1 MITRHGIGRYTILV
15 AIAAMCICIAYSAT
29 PRKKKKNRRATRTE
43 IVKPPSEPFEKV
55 TEWVGEYIEQKSYSR
70 DTADP
75 LIRLLGYSKQLKG
88 KYYSAF
94 DKLLVD
100 SLTANLKRNSNDRV
114 IAVVELYDHLFADTA
129 ANKTK
134 MLYVKGNILAS
145 KQDTIQLKKVIRR
158 LNLLQD
164 TVHSQ
169 TLYDHL
175 IKIRNYV
182 PADQGLDG
190 TWISNRYMTDVYD
203 WPAHP
208 ITFDYIGGQTI
219 VYHKPYVLELENTCE
234 YQPTDTS
241 RLVLPYAEDS
251 LYIVWSSEKLKN
263 IDPEALG
270 LLRGATSTAASIV
283 SGNLARHNKVDLG
296 EQILGNIATSA
307 IEIGLNAIFDA
318 LWKPSKT
325 VWILEGRFRRVNKYL
340 LQGTLSYQSKKVN
353 VDGKV
358 SNKTSWTQEY
368 SHTRYNPDDHIYWA
382 GWRFGITTPYAWL
395 TKYIDAR
402 KDQFIPAKKD
412 KKHFNAHQRVK
423 IWYLSHVRALEEGV
437 DDDLYYQL
445 CMAQADSMKQA
456 CYIAP
461 FMGMIFASVDSIF
474 LRKNKWSP
482 EQGVV
487 VKDFDKNWSA
497 ALLAGLKKNDVI
509 VEVGPYPI
517 TDNASFSKAIGNFK
531 PYEVVNV
538 VVQRKKKR
546 LTIPVELSA
555 WLRPY
560 DTKEEE

>member
-1 MITRHGIGRYTILV
+1 MITRHCIGRYTILV
-15 AIAAMCICIAYSAT
+15 AIAAMCISIAYGAT

-43 IVKPPSEPFEKV
+43 YVKPPSEPFEKV
-55 TEWVGEYIEQKSYSR
+55 TEWVGEYIERKSDFR

-75 LIRLLGYSKQLKG
+75 LIRLLEYSKQLKG

-190 TWISNRYMTDVYD
+190 TWISNKIWPDRYNL
-203 WPAHP
+203 PAHP
-208 ITFDYIGGQTI
+208 ITFDYKNGQTI
-219 VYHKPYVLELENTCE
+219 VYKRECVYELEYKYE
-234 YQPTDTS
+234 PTDTS

-318 LWKPSKT
+318 IWKPSKT

-340 LQGTLSYQSKKVN
+340 LQGTLTYQSKKVD

-358 SNKTSWTQEY
+358 SNKSSWTDEISY
-368 SHTRYNPDDHIYWA
+368 THYNPDDHIYWA
-382 GWRFGITTPYAWL
+382 GRRFGICAPHEWQR
-395 TKYIDAR
+395 KYIEAR
-402 KDQFIPAKKD
+402 KNQFFPAKKD
-412 KKHFNAHQRVK
+412 QKHFNNFQLVK
-423 IWYLSHVRALEEGV
+423 IWYLSHIRALEEGV
-437 DDDLYYQL
+437 DDDLFYQRWPT
-445 CMAQADSMKQA
+445 QADSMKQA
-456 CYIAP
+456 CYITP
-461 FMGMIFASVDSIF
+461 YMGVAFNSVDSIF
-474 LRKNKWSP
+474 RKKNKWAP
-482 EQGVV
+482 EQGAVIT
-487 VKDFDKNWSA
+487 DFDKDYSA
-497 ALLAGLKKNDVI
+497 ALLAGLKKKDVI
-509 VEVGPYPI
+509 VEVGSYPI
-517 TDNASFSKAIGNFK
+517 TDNASFSKAISHFK

-546 LTIPVELSA
+546 LTIPVELSL
-555 WLRPY
+555 WFRPY
-560 DTKEEE
+560 EQNEKQ

>member
-1 MITRHGIGRYTILV
+1 MITKHRIGRYAVLV
-15 AIAAMCICIAYSAT
+15 AIAAMCISIAYGAT

-43 IVKPPSEPFEKV
+43 YVKPPAEPFEKV
-55 TEWVGEYIEQKSYSR
+55 TEWVGEYIEHKSNFQ

-75 LIRLLGYSKQLKG
+75 LIKLLGYSKQLKG

-114 IAVVELYDHLFADTA
+114 IAVAELYDHLFADTA

-134 MLYVKGNILAS
+134 MLYVKGNIFAS

-164 TVHSQ
+164 TVHSR

-190 TWISNRYMTDVYD
+190 TWISDKIWTDGYNQ
-203 WPAHP
+203 PAHP
-208 ITFDYIGGQTI
+208 ITFDYKNGQTI
-219 VYHKPYVLELENTCE
+219 VYHKPTVLELEYTSYYE
-234 YQPTDTS
+234 PTDTS

-270 LLRGATSTAASIV
+270 LLRGTTSTVASIV

-318 LWKPSKT
+318 IWKPSKT

-340 LQGTLSYQSKKVN
+340 LQGTLSFQSKKVD
-353 VDGKV
+353 VDGKI
-358 SNKTSWTQEY
+358 SNKSSWTNEISY
-368 SHTRYNPDDHIYWA
+368 THYNPDDHIYWA
-382 GWRFGITTPYAWL
+382 EWRFGINTPYAWL

-402 KDQFIPAKKD
+402 KNQFFPAKKD
-412 KKHFNAHQRVK
+412 KKHFNLFQLNKV
-423 IWYLSHVRALEEGV
+423 WYLSHIRAFEEGL
-437 DDDLYYQL
+437 DDDLYFQRWPT
-445 CMAQADSMKQA
+445 QADSMKQA
-456 CYIAP
+456 SYIAP
-461 FMGMIFASVDSIF
+461 FMGVAFSSVDSIF
-474 LRKNKWSP
+474 RKKNKWAP
-482 EQGVV
+482 EQGAVITDFN
-487 VKDFDKNWSA
+487 KDYSA
-497 ALLAGLKKNDVI
+497 ALLAGLKKKDVI
-509 VEVGPYPI
+509 VEVGTYSI
-517 TDNASFSKAIGNFK
+517 TDGKSFTEAISHFK

-546 LTIPVELSA
+546 LTIPVELSIC
-555 WLRPY
+555 LRDY
-560 DTKEEE
+560 DKNKKE

>member
-1 MITRHGIGRYTILV
+1 MITRHCIGRYTILV
-15 AIAAMCICIAYSAT
+15 AIAAMCICIAYGAT

-75 LIRLLGYSKQLKG
+75 LIRLLEYSKQLKG

-190 TWISNRYMTDVYD
+190 TWISDKIWPDRYNL
-203 WPAHP
+203 PAHP
-208 ITFDYIGGQTI
+208 ITFDYKNGQTI
-219 VYHKPYVLELENTCE
+219 VYKRECVYELEYKYE
-234 YQPTDTS
+234 PTDTS

-318 LWKPSKT
+318 IWKPSKT
-325 VWILEGRFRRVNKYL
+325 VWILERRFRRVNKYL
-340 LQGTLSYQSKKVN
+340 LQGTLTYQSKKVD

-358 SNKTSWTQEY
+358 SNKSSWTDEISY
-368 SHTRYNPDDHIYWA
+368 THYNPDDHIYWA
-382 GWRFGITTPYAWL
+382 GRRFGICAPHEWQRE
-395 TKYIDAR
+395 YIEAR
-402 KDQFIPAKKD
+402 KNQFFPAKKD
-412 KKHFNAHQRVK
+412 QKHFNNFQLVK
-423 IWYLSHVRALEEGV
+423 IWYLSHIRALEEGV
-437 DDDLYYQL
+437 DDDLFYQRWPT
-445 CMAQADSMKQA
+445 QADSMKQA
-456 CYIAP
+456 CYITP
-461 FMGMIFASVDSIF
+461 YMGVAFNSVDSIF
-474 LRKNKWSP
+474 RKKNKWAP
-482 EQGVV
+482 EQGAVIT
-487 VKDFDKNWSA
+487 DFDKDYSA
-497 ALLAGLKKNDVI
+497 ALLAGLKKKDVI
-509 VEVGPYPI
+509 VEVGLYPI
-517 TDNASFSKAIGNFK
+517 TDVASFTEAISHFK

-546 LTIPVELSA
+546 LTIPVELSL
-555 WLRPY
+555 WFRPY
-560 DTKEEE
+560 EQNEKQ

>member
-1 MITRHGIGRYTILV
+1 
-15 AIAAMCICIAYSAT
+15 MCICIAYGAT

-190 TWISNRYMTDVYD
+190 TWISNWYRTDGYN
-203 WPAHP
+203 WSMNP
-208 ITFDYIGGQTI
+208 ITFDYKNGQTI
-219 VYHKPYVLELENTCE
+219 VYHKPYVYELEYTSD
-234 YQPTDTS
+234 YPTDTS
-241 RLVLPYAEDS
+241 RIVLPYAEDS

-318 LWKPSKT
+318 IWKPSKT

-340 LQGTLSYQSKKVN
+340 LQGTLTYSGQKVN
-353 VDGKV
+353 IDGKV
-358 SNKTSWTQEY
+358 SNKTAWTQKY
-368 SHTRYNPDDHIYWA
+368 SYTRYNPDDHIYWA

-395 TKYIDAR
+395 TEYIKAR
-402 KDQFIPAKKD
+402 KNQFTPAKKD
-412 KKHFNAHQRVK
+412 QKRFNTHQRAKV
-423 IWYLSHVRALEEGV
+423 WYLNHIRAMEEGI

-445 CMAQADSMKQA
+445 WLQADSMKQA

-461 FMGMIFASVDSIF
+461 FIGIVFDEVDSTF
-474 LRKNKWSP
+474 RQKNKWSP

-487 VKDFDKNWSA
+487 VKEFGKWSP
-497 ALLAGLKKNDVI
+497 ALLAGLKEKDVI

-517 TDNASFSKAIGNFK
+517 TDDTSFSKAISHFK

-546 LTIPVELSA
+546 LTIPVELSV
-555 WLRPY
+555 WLKPY
-560 DTKEEE
+560 DTNEKE

>member
-15 AIAAMCICIAYSAT
+15 AIATICISIAYGAP

-43 IVKPPSEPFEKV
+43 YVKPPSEPFEKV
-55 TEWVGEYIEQKSYSR
+55 TEWVGEYIAHKSNYR

-75 LIRLLGYSKQLKG
+75 LIRLLEYSKQLKG

-158 LNLLQD
+158 LDLLQD

-190 TWISNRYMTDVYD
+190 TWISNWYRTDGYN
-203 WPAHP
+203 WSMNP
-208 ITFDYIGGQTI
+208 ITFDYKNGQTI
-219 VYHKPYVLELENTCE
+219 VYHKPYVYELEYTSD
-234 YQPTDTS
+234 YPTDTS
-241 RLVLPYAEDS
+241 RIVLPYAEDS

-283 SGNLARHNKVDLG
+283 SGNLARHNKVDFG
-296 EQILGNIATSA
+296 EQLLGNIATSV
-307 IEIGLNAIFDA
+307 IEIGINAIFDA
-318 LWKPSKT
+318 IWKPSKT

-340 LQGTLSYQSKKVN
+340 LQGTMTYTGQKVN

-358 SNKTSWTQEY
+358 SDKTTWTNTY
-368 SHTRYNPDDHIYWA
+368 SYTRYNPDDHIYWA

-395 TKYIDAR
+395 TEYIKAR
-402 KDQFIPAKKD
+402 KNQFTPAKKD
-412 KKHFNAHQRVK
+412 QKRFNTHQRAKV
-423 IWYLSHVRALEEGV
+423 WYLNHIRAMEEGI

-445 CMAQADSMKQA
+445 WLQADSMKQA

-461 FMGMIFASVDSIF
+461 FIGIVFDEVDSTF
-474 LRKNKWSP
+474 RQKNKWSP

-487 VKDFDKNWSA
+487 VKEFGKWSP

-517 TDNASFSKAIGNFK
+517 TDDTSFSKAISHFK

-546 LTIPVELSA
+546 LTIPVELSV

-560 DTKEEE
+560 DTTEKK

>member
-15 AIAAMCICIAYSAT
+15 AIAAMCISIAYGAT

-43 IVKPPSEPFEKV
+43 YVKPPSEPFEKV
-55 TEWVGEYIEQKSYSR
+55 TEWVGEYIERKSDFR

-75 LIRLLGYSKQLKG
+75 LIRLLEYSKQLRG

-158 LNLLQD
+158 LDLLED

-169 TLYDHL
+169 TLYGHL
-175 IKIRNYV
+175 VKIRNYV

-190 TWISNRYMTDVYD
+190 TWISNWYRTDGYN
-203 WPAHP
+203 WSMNP
-208 ITFDYIGGQTI
+208 ITFDYKNGQTI
-219 VYHKPYVLELENTCE
+219 VYHKPYVYELEYTSD
-234 YQPTDTS
+234 YPTDTS
-241 RLVLPYAEDS
+241 RIVLPYAEDS

-283 SGNLARHNKVDLG
+283 SGNLARHNKVDFG
-296 EQILGNIATSA
+296 EQLLGNIATSV
-307 IEIGLNAIFDA
+307 IEIGINAIFDA
-318 LWKPSKT
+318 IWKPSKT

-340 LQGTLSYQSKKVN
+340 LQGTMTYTGQKVN

-358 SNKTSWTQEY
+358 SDKTTWTNTY
-368 SHTRYNPDDHIYWA
+368 SYTRYNPDDHIYWA

-395 TKYIDAR
+395 TEYIKAR
-402 KDQFIPAKKD
+402 KNQFTPAKKD
-412 KKHFNAHQRVK
+412 QKRFNTHQRAKV
-423 IWYLSHVRALEEGV
+423 WYLNHIRAMEEGI

-445 CMAQADSMKQA
+445 WLQADSMKQA

-461 FMGMIFASVDSIF
+461 FIGIVFDEVDSTF
-474 LRKNKWSP
+474 RQKNKWSP

-487 VKDFDKNWSA
+487 VKEFGKWSP
-497 ALLAGLKKNDVI
+497 ALLAGLKEKDVI
-509 VEVGPYPI
+509 VEVGSYPI
-517 TDNASFSKAIGNFK
+517 TDDASFSKAISHFK

-546 LTIPVELSA
+546 LTIPVELSV
-555 WLRPY
+555 WLKPY
-560 DTKEEE
+560 DTNEKE

>member
-15 AIAAMCICIAYSAT
+15 AIAAMCISIAYGTT

-43 IVKPPSEPFEKV
+43 YVKPPSEPFEKV
-55 TEWVGEYIEQKSYSR
+55 TEWVGEYIERKSDFR

-75 LIRLLGYSKQLKG
+75 LIRLLEYSKQLKG

-158 LNLLQD
+158 LDLLED

-169 TLYDHL
+169 TLYGHL
-175 IKIRNYV
+175 VKIRNYV

-190 TWISNRYMTDVYD
+190 TWISNWYRTDGYN
-203 WPAHP
+203 WSMNP
-208 ITFDYIGGQTI
+208 ITFDYKNGQTI
-219 VYHKPYVLELENTCE
+219 VYHKPYVYELEYTSD
-234 YQPTDTS
+234 YPTDTS
-241 RLVLPYAEDS
+241 RLVFPYGEDS

-283 SGNLARHNKVDLG
+283 SGNLARHNKVDFG
-296 EQILGNIATSA
+296 EQLLGNLATSA

-318 LWKPSKT
+318 IWKPSKT

-340 LQGTLSYQSKKVN
+340 LQGTLSFQSQKVN

-358 SNKTSWTQEY
+358 SDKTTWTNTY
-368 SHTRYNPDDHIYWA
+368 SYTRYNPDDHIYWA

-395 TKYIDAR
+395 TEYIKAR
-402 KDQFIPAKKD
+402 KNQFTPAKKD
-412 KKHFNAHQRVK
+412 QKRFNTHQRAKV
-423 IWYLSHVRALEEGV
+423 WYLNHIRAMEEGI

-445 CMAQADSMKQA
+445 WLQADSMKQA

-461 FMGMIFASVDSIF
+461 FIGIVFDEVDSTF
-474 LRKNKWSP
+474 RQKNKWSP

-487 VKDFDKNWSA
+487 VKEFGKWSP
-497 ALLAGLKKNDVI
+497 ALLAGLKEKDVI
-509 VEVGPYPI
+509 VEVGSYPI
-517 TDNASFSKAIGNFK
+517 TDDASFSKAISHFK

-546 LTIPVELSA
+546 LTIPVELSV

-560 DTKEEE
+560 DTNEEE

>member
-1 MITRHGIGRYTILV
+1 
-15 AIAAMCICIAYSAT
+15 MCICIAYGAT

-190 TWISNRYMTDVYD
+190 TWISNWYRTDGYN
-203 WPAHP
+203 WSMNP
-208 ITFDYIGGQTI
+208 ITFDYKNGQTI
-219 VYHKPYVLELENTCE
+219 VYHKPYVYELEYTSD
-234 YQPTDTS
+234 YPTDTS
-241 RLVLPYAEDS
+241 RIVLPYAEDS

-318 LWKPSKT
+318 IWKPSKT

-340 LQGTLSYQSKKVN
+340 LQGTLTYSGQKVN
-353 VDGKV
+353 IDGKV
-358 SNKTSWTQEY
+358 SNKTAWTQKY
-368 SHTRYNPDDHIYWA
+368 SYTRYNPDDHIYWA

-395 TKYIDAR
+395 TEYIKAR
-402 KDQFIPAKKD
+402 KNQFTPAKKD
-412 KKHFNAHQRVK
+412 QKRFNTHQRAKV
-423 IWYLSHVRALEEGV
+423 WYLNHIRAMEEGI

-445 CMAQADSMKQA
+445 WLQADSMKQA

-461 FMGMIFASVDSIF
+461 FIGIVFDEVDSTF
-474 LRKNKWSP
+474 RQKNKWSP

-487 VKDFDKNWSA
+487 VKEFGKWSP
-497 ALLAGLKKNDVI
+497 ALLAGLKEKDVI

-517 TDNASFSKAIGNFK
+517 TDDASFSKAISHFK

-546 LTIPVELSA
+546 LTIPVELSV
-555 WLRPY
+555 WLKPY
-560 DTKEEE
+560 GTNEKK

>member
-1 MITRHGIGRYTILV
+1 
-15 AIAAMCICIAYSAT
+15 MCISIAYGAT

-100 SLTANLKRNSNDRV
+100 SLTANLKRNSSDRV

-158 LNLLQD
+158 LDLLQD

-169 TLYDHL
+169 TLYGHL
-175 IKIRNYV
+175 VKIRNYV

-190 TWISNRYMTDVYD
+190 TWISNWYRTDGYN
-203 WPAHP
+203 WSMNP
-208 ITFDYIGGQTI
+208 ITFDYKNGQTI
-219 VYHKPYVLELENTCE
+219 VYHKPYVYELEYTSD
-234 YQPTDTS
+234 YPTDTS
-241 RLVLPYAEDS
+241 RIVLPYAEDS

-358 SNKTSWTQEY
+358 SNKTSWSHEY
-368 SHTRYNPDDHIYWA
+368 SYTRYNPDDHIYWA
-382 GWRFGITTPYAWL
+382 GWRFDINTPYVWL
-395 TKYIDAR
+395 TEYIKAR
-402 KDQFIPAKKD
+402 KNQFTPAKKD
-412 KKHFNAHQRVK
+412 QKRFNTHQRAKV
-423 IWYLSHVRALEEGV
+423 WYLNHIRAMEEGI

-445 CMAQADSMKQA
+445 WLRADSMKQA

-461 FMGMIFASVDSIF
+461 FIGIVFDEVDSTF
-474 LRKNKWSP
+474 RQKNKWSP

-487 VKDFDKNWSA
+487 VKEFGKWSP
-497 ALLAGLKKNDVI
+497 ALLAGLKEKDVI
-509 VEVGPYPI
+509 VEVDSYPI
-517 TDNASFSKAIGNFK
+517 TDDASFSKAIGNFK

-546 LTIPVELSA
+546 LTIPVELSV
-555 WLRPY
+555 WLKPY
-560 DTKEEE
+560 DTTEKK

>member
-1 MITRHGIGRYTILV
+1 MITRHCIGRYTILV
-15 AIAAMCICIAYSAT
+15 AIAAMCISIAYGAT

-100 SLTANLKRNSNDRV
+100 SLTANLKRNSSDRV

-175 IKIRNYV
+175 IKIRNYI

-190 TWISNRYMTDVYD
+190 TWISNRHRPDIYN
-203 WPAHP
+203 WPSQQ
-208 ITFDYIGGQTI
+208 ITFDYKDGQTI
-219 VYHKPYVLELENTCE
+219 VYHKPYLKELERANE
-234 YQPTDTS
+234 YEPTDTS

-318 LWKPSKT
+318 IWKPSKT

-358 SNKTSWTQEY
+358 SNKSSWSVDIAY
-368 SHTRYNPDDHIYWA
+368 TRYNTDDHIYWA
-382 GWRFGITTPYAWL
+382 GWRFGINTPYTWL
-395 TKYIDAR
+395 NEYIKAH
-402 KDQFIPAKKD
+402 KNQFTPAKKNQE
-412 KKHFNAHQRVK
+412 HFNNKQSHKV
-423 IWYLSHVRALEEGV
+423 WYLNHIRALEEGI
-437 DDDLYYQL
+437 DDDLYYQMY
-445 CMAQADSMKQA
+445 MAQADSLKQA
-456 CYIAP
+456 SYIAP

-474 LRKNKWSP
+474 LKKNKWSP

-487 VKDFDKNWSA
+487 IKDFDKNRSA

-509 VEVGPYPI
+509 AEVGPYPI
-517 TDNASFSKAIGNFK
+517 TDDASFSKAISHFK

-546 LTIPVELSA
+546 LTIPVELSV

-560 DTKEEE
+560 DTNEEE

>member
-1 MITRHGIGRYTILV
+1 
-15 AIAAMCICIAYSAT
+15 
-29 PRKKKKNRRATRTE
+29 
-43 IVKPPSEPFEKV
+43 
-55 TEWVGEYIEQKSYSR
+55 
-70 DTADP
+70 
-75 LIRLLGYSKQLKG
+75 
-88 KYYSAF
+88 
-94 DKLLVD
+94 
-100 SLTANLKRNSNDRV
+100 
-114 IAVVELYDHLFADTA
+114 
-129 ANKTK
+129 

-190 TWISNRYMTDVYD
+190 TWISNRYRTDVYD

-340 LQGTLSYQSKKVN
+340 LQGTLSYQNKKVN

-358 SNKTSWTQEY
+358 SNKTSWTHEY
-368 SHTRYNPDDHIYWA
+368 SYTRYNPDDHIYWA

-395 TKYIDAR
+395 TEYIKAR
-402 KDQFIPAKKD
+402 KNQFTPAKKD
-412 KKHFNAHQRVK
+412 QKRFNTHQRAKV
-423 IWYLSHVRALEEGV
+423 WYLNHIRAIEEGI

-445 CMAQADSMKQA
+445 WLQADSMKQA

-461 FMGMIFASVDSIF
+461 FIGITFDVVDSTF
-474 LRKNKWSP
+474 RQKNKWSP

-487 VKDFDKNWSA
+487 VKEFGKWSP

-517 TDNASFSKAIGNFK
+517 TDDASFSKAIGNFK

-546 LTIPVELSA
+546 LTIPVELSV
-555 WLRPY
+555 WLKPY
-560 DTKEEE
+560 DTTEKK

>member
-1 MITRHGIGRYTILV
+1 
-15 AIAAMCICIAYSAT
+15 MCISIAYGAT

-100 SLTANLKRNSNDRV
+100 SLTANLKRNSSDRV

-190 TWISNRYMTDVYD
+190 TWISDKIWPDRYNL
-203 WPAHP
+203 PAHP
-208 ITFDYIGGQTI
+208 ITFDYKNGQTI
-219 VYHKPYVLELENTCE
+219 VYKRECVYELEYKYE
-234 YQPTDTS
+234 PTDTS

-340 LQGTLSYQSKKVN
+340 LQGTLTYQSKKVD

-358 SNKTSWTQEY
+358 SNKSSWTDEISY
-368 SHTRYNPDDHIYWA
+368 THYNPDDHIYWA
-382 GWRFGITTPYAWL
+382 GRRFEICAPHEWQR
-395 TKYIDAR
+395 KYIEAR
-402 KDQFIPAKKD
+402 KNQFFPAKKD
-412 KKHFNAHQRVK
+412 KKHFNSFQLLK
-423 IWYLSHVRALEEGV
+423 IWYLSHIRALEEGV
-437 DDDLYYQL
+437 DNDLYYQRWPT
-445 CMAQADSMKQA
+445 QADSLKQA
-456 CYIAP
+456 SYIAP

-474 LRKNKWSP
+474 LKKNKWSP

-487 VKDFDKNWSA
+487 IKDFDKNRSA

-509 VEVGPYPI
+509 AEVGPYPI
-517 TDNASFSKAIGNFK
+517 TDDASFSKAISHFK

-546 LTIPVELSA
+546 LTIPVELSV

-560 DTKEEE
+560 DTNEEE

>member
-1 MITRHGIGRYTILV
+1 MITRHCIGRYTILV
-15 AIAAMCICIAYSAT
+15 AIAAMCISIAYGAT

-100 SLTANLKRNSNDRV
+100 SLTANLKRNSSDRV

-190 TWISNRYMTDVYD
+190 TWISDKIWPDRYNL
-203 WPAHP
+203 PAHP
-208 ITFDYIGGQTI
+208 ITFDYKNGQTI
-219 VYHKPYVLELENTCE
+219 VYKRECVYELEYKYE
-234 YQPTDTS
+234 PTDTS

-340 LQGTLSYQSKKVN
+340 LQGTLTYQSKKVD

-358 SNKTSWTQEY
+358 SNKSSWTDEISY
-368 SHTRYNPDDHIYWA
+368 THYNPDDHIYWA
-382 GWRFGITTPYAWL
+382 GWRFEICAPHEWQR
-395 TKYIDAR
+395 KYIEAR
-402 KDQFIPAKKD
+402 KNQFFPAKKD
-412 KKHFNAHQRVK
+412 KKHFNSFQLLK
-423 IWYLSHVRALEEGV
+423 IWYLSHIRALEEGV
-437 DDDLYYQL
+437 DNDLYYQRWPT
-445 CMAQADSMKQA
+445 QADSLKQA

-474 LRKNKWSP
+474 LKKNKWSP

-487 VKDFDKNWSA
+487 IKDFDKNRSA

-509 VEVGPYPI
+509 AEVGPYPI
-517 TDNASFSKAIGNFK
+517 TDNASFSKAISHFK

-546 LTIPVELSA
+546 LTIPVELSV

-560 DTKEEE
+560 DTNEEE

>member
-1 MITRHGIGRYTILV
+1 
-15 AIAAMCICIAYSAT
+15 MCISIAYGAT

-75 LIRLLGYSKQLKG
+75 LIRLLEYSKQLKG

-100 SLTANLKRNSNDRV
+100 SLTANLKRNSSDRV

-145 KQDTIQLKKVIRR
+145 KQNTIQLKKVIRR
-158 LNLLQD
+158 LDLLQD

-169 TLYDHL
+169 TLYGHL
-175 IKIRNYV
+175 VKIRNYV

-190 TWISNRYMTDVYD
+190 TWISNWYRTDGYN
-203 WPAHP
+203 WSMNP
-208 ITFDYIGGQTI
+208 ITFDYKNGQII
-219 VYHKPYVLELENTCE
+219 VYHKPYVYELEYTSD
-234 YQPTDTS
+234 YPTDTS
-241 RLVLPYAEDS
+241 RIVLPYAEDS

-358 SNKTSWTQEY
+358 SNKTSWSHEY
-368 SHTRYNPDDHIYWA
+368 SYTRYNPDDHIYWA
-382 GWRFGITTPYAWL
+382 GWRFDINTPYVWL
-395 TKYIDAR
+395 TEYIKAR
-402 KDQFIPAKKD
+402 KNQFTPAKKD
-412 KKHFNAHQRVK
+412 QKRFNTHQRAKV
-423 IWYLSHVRALEEGV
+423 WYLNHIRAMEEGI

-445 CMAQADSMKQA
+445 WLRADSMKQA

-461 FMGMIFASVDSIF
+461 FIGIVFDEVDSTF
-474 LRKNKWSP
+474 RQKNKWSP

-487 VKDFDKNWSA
+487 VKEFGKWSP
-497 ALLAGLKKNDVI
+497 ALLAGLKEKDVI
-509 VEVGPYPI
+509 VEVGSYPI
-517 TDNASFSKAIGNFK
+517 TDDASFSKAIGNFK

-546 LTIPVELSA
+546 LTIPVELSV
-555 WLRPY
+555 WLKPY
-560 DTKEEE
+560 DTTEKK

>member
-1 MITRHGIGRYTILV
+1 
-15 AIAAMCICIAYSAT
+15 MCICIAYGAT

-75 LIRLLGYSKQLKG
+75 LIKLLGYSKQLKG

-190 TWISNRYMTDVYD
+190 TWISDKIWPDRYNL
-203 WPAHP
+203 PAHP
-208 ITFDYIGGQTI
+208 ITFDYKNGQTI
-219 VYHKPYVLELENTCE
+219 VYKRECVYELEYKYE
-234 YQPTDTS
+234 PTDTS

-318 LWKPSKT
+318 IWKPSKT

-340 LQGTLSYQSKKVN
+340 LQGTLTYQSKKVD

-358 SNKTSWTQEY
+358 SNKSSWTDEISY
-368 SHTRYNPDDHIYWA
+368 THYNPDDHIYWA
-382 GWRFGITTPYAWL
+382 GRRFGICAPHEWQRE
-395 TKYIDAR
+395 YIEAR
-402 KDQFIPAKKD
+402 KNQFFPAKKD
-412 KKHFNAHQRVK
+412 QKHFNNFQLVK
-423 IWYLSHVRALEEGV
+423 IWYLSHIRALEEGV
-437 DDDLYYQL
+437 DDDLFYQRWPT
-445 CMAQADSMKQA
+445 QADSMKQA
-456 CYIAP
+456 CYITP
-461 FMGMIFASVDSIF
+461 YMGVAFNSVDSIF
-474 LRKNKWSP
+474 RKKNKWAP
-482 EQGVV
+482 EQGAVIT
-487 VKDFDKNWSA
+487 DFDKDYSA
-497 ALLAGLKKNDVI
+497 ALLAGLKKKDVI
-509 VEVGPYPI
+509 VEVGLYPI
-517 TDNASFSKAIGNFK
+517 TDVASFTEAISHFK

-546 LTIPVELSA
+546 LTIPVELSL
-555 WLRPY
+555 WFRPY
-560 DTKEEE
+560 EQNEKQ

>member
-1 MITRHGIGRYTILV
+1 MITRHRIGRYAVLV
-15 AIAAMCICIAYSAT
+15 AIAAMCISIAYGAT

-43 IVKPPSEPFEKV
+43 YVKPPSEPFEKV
-55 TEWVGEYIEQKSYSR
+55 TEWVGEYIERKSDFR

-75 LIRLLGYSKQLKG
+75 LIRLLEYSKQLKG

-169 TLYDHL
+169 TLYGHL

-190 TWISNRYMTDVYD
+190 TWISNKI
-203 WPAHP
+203 WPDKYNQPARP
-208 ITFDYIGGQTI
+208 ITFDYKDGQTI
-219 VYHKPYVLELENTCE
+219 VYKKEYVYELEYKYE
-234 YQPTDTS
+234 PTDTS
-241 RLVLPYAEDS
+241 RLVFPYAEDS

-340 LQGTLSYQSKKVN
+340 LQGTLSFQSQKVDVN
-353 VDGKV
+353 GKV
-358 SNKTSWTQEY
+358 SNKTSWTDEVSY
-368 SHTRYNPDDHIYWA
+368 TRYNPDDHIYWA
-382 GWRFGITTPYAWL
+382 GWRFGIYTPHEWQR
-395 TKYIDAR
+395 KYIEAR
-402 KDQFIPAKKD
+402 KNQFFPANKD
-412 KKHFNAHQRVK
+412 KKHFNIFQLTK
-423 IWYLSHVRALEEGV
+423 LWYLSHIRALEEGI
-437 DDDLYYQL
+437 DDDLYFQQRP
-445 CMAQADSMKQA
+445 AQADSMKQA

-461 FMGMIFASVDSIF
+461 FMGVIFSSVDSTF
-474 LRKNKWSP
+474 RQKNKWSP

-487 VKDFDKNWSA
+487 IKDFDKDRSA
-497 ALLAGLKKNDVI
+497 ALLAGLKKKDVI
-509 VEVGPYPI
+509 VEVGPFPI
-517 TDNASFSKAIGNFK
+517 TDDASFSKAISHFK

-546 LTIPVELSA
+546 LIIPVELSV
-555 WLRPY
+555 WLKPY
-560 DTKEEE
+560 DTTEKG

>member
-1 MITRHGIGRYTILV
+1 
-15 AIAAMCICIAYSAT
+15 MCICIAYGAT

-55 TEWVGEYIEQKSYSR
+55 SEWVGEYIEQKSYSR

-100 SLTANLKRNSNDRV
+100 SLTANLKRNSSDRV

-190 TWISNRYMTDVYD
+190 TWISNWYRTDGYN
-203 WPAHP
+203 WSMNP
-208 ITFDYIGGQTI
+208 ITFDYKNGQTI
-219 VYHKPYVLELENTCE
+219 VYHKPYVYELEYTSD
-234 YQPTDTS
+234 YPTDTS
-241 RLVLPYAEDS
+241 RIVLPYAEDS

-296 EQILGNIATSA
+296 EQILGNIATSV

-318 LWKPSKT
+318 IWKPSKT

-358 SNKTSWTQEY
+358 SNKTSWTHEY
-368 SHTRYNPDDHIYWA
+368 SYTRYNPDDHIYWA
-382 GWRFGITTPYAWL
+382 GWRFDINTPYVWL
-395 TKYIDAR
+395 TEYIKAR
-402 KDQFIPAKKD
+402 KNQFTPAKKD
-412 KKHFNAHQRVK
+412 QKRFNTHQRAKV
-423 IWYLSHVRALEEGV
+423 WYLNHIRAMEEGI

-445 CMAQADSMKQA
+445 WLRADSMKQA

-461 FMGMIFASVDSIF
+461 FIGIVFDEVDSTF
-474 LRKNKWSP
+474 RQKNKWSP

-487 VKDFDKNWSA
+487 VKEFGKWSP
-497 ALLAGLKKNDVI
+497 ALLAGLKEKDVI
-509 VEVGPYPI
+509 VEVGSYPI
-517 TDNASFSKAIGNFK
+517 TDDASFSKAIGNFK

-546 LTIPVELSA
+546 LTIPVELSV
-555 WLRPY
+555 WLKPY
-560 DTKEEE
+560 DTTEKK

>member
-15 AIAAMCICIAYSAT
+15 AIAAICISIAYGAP

-43 IVKPPSEPFEKV
+43 YVKPPSEPFEKV
-55 TEWVGEYIEQKSYSR
+55 TEWVGEYIERKSDFR

-75 LIRLLGYSKQLKG
+75 LIRLLEYSKQLRG

-158 LNLLQD
+158 LDLLED

-169 TLYDHL
+169 TLYGHL
-175 IKIRNYV
+175 VKIRNYV

-190 TWISNRYMTDVYD
+190 TWISNWYRTDGYN
-203 WPAHP
+203 WSMNP
-208 ITFDYIGGQTI
+208 ITFDYKNGQTI
-219 VYHKPYVLELENTCE
+219 VYHKPYVYELEYTSD
-234 YQPTDTS
+234 YPTDTS
-241 RLVLPYAEDS
+241 RIVLPYAEDS

-283 SGNLARHNKVDLG
+283 SGNLARHNKVDFG
-296 EQILGNIATSA
+296 EQLLGNIATSV
-307 IEIGLNAIFDA
+307 IEIGINAIFDA
-318 LWKPSKT
+318 IWKPSKT

-340 LQGTLSYQSKKVN
+340 LQGTMTYTGQKVN

-358 SNKTSWTQEY
+358 SDKTTWTNTY
-368 SHTRYNPDDHIYWA
+368 SYTRYNPDDHIYWA

-395 TKYIDAR
+395 TEYIKAR
-402 KDQFIPAKKD
+402 KNQFTPAKKD
-412 KKHFNAHQRVK
+412 QKRFNTHQRAKV
-423 IWYLSHVRALEEGV
+423 WYLNHIRAMEEGI

-445 CMAQADSMKQA
+445 WLQADSMKQA

-461 FMGMIFASVDSIF
+461 FIGIVFDEVDSTF
-474 LRKNKWSP
+474 RQKNKWSP

-487 VKDFDKNWSA
+487 VKEFGKWSP
-497 ALLAGLKKNDVI
+497 ALLAGLKEKDVI
-509 VEVGPYPI
+509 VEVGSYPI
-517 TDNASFSKAIGNFK
+517 TDDASFSKAISHFK

-546 LTIPVELSA
+546 LTIPVELSV

-560 DTKEEE
+560 DTNEEE

>member
-1 MITRHGIGRYTILV
+1 MITRHCIGRYTILV
-15 AIAAMCICIAYSAT
+15 AIAAMCISIAYGAT

-100 SLTANLKRNSNDRV
+100 SLTANLKRNSSDRV

-158 LNLLQD
+158 LDLLQD

-169 TLYDHL
+169 TLYGHL
-175 IKIRNYV
+175 VKIRNYV

-190 TWISNRYMTDVYD
+190 TWISNWYRTDGYN
-203 WPAHP
+203 WSMNP
-208 ITFDYIGGQTI
+208 ITFDYKNGQTI
-219 VYHKPYVLELENTCE
+219 VYHKPYVYELEYTSD
-234 YQPTDTS
+234 YPTDTS
-241 RLVLPYAEDS
+241 RIVLPYAEDS

-358 SNKTSWTQEY
+358 SNKTSWSHEY
-368 SHTRYNPDDHIYWA
+368 SYTRYNPDDHIYWA
-382 GWRFGITTPYAWL
+382 GWRFDINTPYVWL
-395 TKYIDAR
+395 TEYIKAR
-402 KDQFIPAKKD
+402 KNQFTPAKKD
-412 KKHFNAHQRVK
+412 QKRFNTHQRAKV
-423 IWYLSHVRALEEGV
+423 WYLNHIRAMEEGI

-445 CMAQADSMKQA
+445 WLRADSMKQA

-461 FMGMIFASVDSIF
+461 FIGIVFDEVDSTF
-474 LRKNKWSP
+474 RQKNKWSP

-487 VKDFDKNWSA
+487 VKEFGKWSP
-497 ALLAGLKKNDVI
+497 ALLAGLKEKDVI
-509 VEVGPYPI
+509 VEVGSYPI
-517 TDNASFSKAIGNFK
+517 TDDASFSKAIGNFK

-546 LTIPVELSA
+546 LTIPVELSV
-555 WLRPY
+555 WLKPY
-560 DTKEEE
+560 DTTEKK

>member
-1 MITRHGIGRYTILV
+1 
-15 AIAAMCICIAYSAT
+15 MCISIAYGAT

-100 SLTANLKRNSNDRV
+100 SLTANLKRNSSDRV

-158 LNLLQD
+158 LDLLQD

-169 TLYDHL
+169 TLYGHL
-175 IKIRNYV
+175 VKIRNYV

-190 TWISNRYMTDVYD
+190 TWISNWYRTDGYN
-203 WPAHP
+203 WSMNP
-208 ITFDYIGGQTI
+208 ITFDYKNGQTI
-219 VYHKPYVLELENTCE
+219 VYHKPYVYELEYTSD
-234 YQPTDTS
+234 YPTDTS
-241 RLVLPYAEDS
+241 RIVLPYAEDS

-358 SNKTSWTQEY
+358 SNKTSWSHEY
-368 SHTRYNPDDHIYWA
+368 SYTRYNPDDHIYWA
-382 GWRFGITTPYAWL
+382 GWRFDINTPYVWL
-395 TKYIDAR
+395 TEYIKAR
-402 KDQFIPAKKD
+402 KNQFTPAKKD
-412 KKHFNAHQRVK
+412 QKRFNTHQRAKV
-423 IWYLSHVRALEEGV
+423 WYLNHIRAMEEGI

-445 CMAQADSMKQA
+445 WLRADSMKQA

-461 FMGMIFASVDSIF
+461 FIGIVFDEVDSTF
-474 LRKNKWSP
+474 RQKNKWSP

-487 VKDFDKNWSA
+487 VKEFGKWSP
-497 ALLAGLKKNDVI
+497 ALLAGLKEKDVI
-509 VEVGPYPI
+509 VEVGSYPI
-517 TDNASFSKAIGNFK
+517 TDDASFSKAIGNFK

-546 LTIPVELSA
+546 LTIPVELSV
-555 WLRPY
+555 WLKPY
-560 DTKEEE
+560 DTTEKK

>member
-1 MITRHGIGRYTILV
+1 
-15 AIAAMCICIAYSAT
+15 MCISIAYGAT

-70 DTADP
+70 DTTDP

-100 SLTANLKRNSNDRV
+100 SLTANLKRNSSDRV

-158 LNLLQD
+158 LDLLQD

-169 TLYDHL
+169 TLYGHL
-175 IKIRNYV
+175 VKIRNYV

-190 TWISNRYMTDVYD
+190 TWISNWYRTDGYN
-203 WPAHP
+203 WSMNP
-208 ITFDYIGGQTI
+208 ITFDYKNGQTI
-219 VYHKPYVLELENTCE
+219 VYHKPYVYELEYTSD
-234 YQPTDTS
+234 YPTDTS
-241 RLVLPYAEDS
+241 RIVLPYAEDS

-318 LWKPSKT
+318 IWKSSKT

-358 SNKTSWTQEY
+358 SNKTSWSHEY
-368 SHTRYNPDDHIYWA
+368 SYTRYNPDDHIYWA
-382 GWRFGITTPYAWL
+382 GWRFDINTPYVWL
-395 TKYIDAR
+395 TEYIKAR
-402 KDQFIPAKKD
+402 KNQFTPAKKD
-412 KKHFNAHQRVK
+412 QKRFNTHQRAKV
-423 IWYLSHVRALEEGV
+423 WYLNHIRAMEEGI

-445 CMAQADSMKQA
+445 WLRADSMKQA

-461 FMGMIFASVDSIF
+461 FIGIVFDEVDSTF
-474 LRKNKWSP
+474 RQKNKWSP

-487 VKDFDKNWSA
+487 VKEFGKWSP
-497 ALLAGLKKNDVI
+497 ALLAGLKEKDVI
-509 VEVGPYPI
+509 VEVGSYPI
-517 TDNASFSKAIGNFK
+517 TDDASFSKAIGNFK

-546 LTIPVELSA
+546 LTIPVELSV
-555 WLRPY
+555 WLKPY
-560 DTKEEE
+560 DTTEKK

>member
-1 MITRHGIGRYTILV
+1 
-15 AIAAMCICIAYSAT
+15 MCICIAYGAT

-190 TWISNRYMTDVYD
+190 TWISNRYRTDGYN
-203 WPAHP
+203 WSMNP
-208 ITFDYIGGQTI
+208 ITFDYKNGQTI
-219 VYHKPYVLELENTCE
+219 VYHKPYVYELEYTSD
-234 YQPTDTS
+234 YPTDTS
-241 RLVLPYAEDS
+241 RIVLPYAEDS

-318 LWKPSKT
+318 IWKPSKT

-340 LQGTLSYQSKKVN
+340 LQGTLTYSGQKVN
-353 VDGKV
+353 IDGKV
-358 SNKTSWTQEY
+358 SNKTAWTQKY
-368 SHTRYNPDDHIYWA
+368 SYTRYNPDDHIYWA

-395 TKYIDAR
+395 TEYIKAR
-402 KDQFIPAKKD
+402 KNQFTPAKKD
-412 KKHFNAHQRVK
+412 QKRFNTHQRAKV
-423 IWYLSHVRALEEGV
+423 WYLNHIRAMEEGI

-445 CMAQADSMKQA
+445 WLQADSMKQA

-461 FMGMIFASVDSIF
+461 FIGIVFDEVDSTF
-474 LRKNKWSP
+474 RQKNKWSP

-487 VKDFDKNWSA
+487 VKEFGKWSP

-517 TDNASFSKAIGNFK
+517 TDDASFSKAISHFK

-546 LTIPVELSA
+546 LTIPVELSV
-555 WLRPY
+555 WLKPY
-560 DTKEEE
+560 GTNEKE

>member
-1 MITRHGIGRYTILV
+1 MITRHCIGRYTILV
-15 AIAAMCICIAYSAT
+15 AIAAMCISIAYGAT

-100 SLTANLKRNSNDRV
+100 SLTANLKRNSSDRV

-175 IKIRNYV
+175 IKIRNYI

-190 TWISNRYMTDVYD
+190 TWISNRHRPDIYN
-203 WPAHP
+203 WPSQQ
-208 ITFDYIGGQTI
+208 ITFDYKDGQTI
-219 VYHKPYVLELENTCE
+219 VYHKPYLKELERANE
-234 YQPTDTS
+234 YEPTDTS

-296 EQILGNIATSA
+296 AILS
-307 IEIGLNAIFDA
+307 
-318 LWKPSKT
+318 
-325 VWILEGRFRRVNKYL
+325 
-340 LQGTLSYQSKKVN
+340 
-353 VDGKV
+353 
-358 SNKTSWTQEY
+358 
-368 SHTRYNPDDHIYWA
+368 
-382 GWRFGITTPYAWL
+382 
-395 TKYIDAR
+395 
-402 KDQFIPAKKD
+402 
-412 KKHFNAHQRVK
+412 
-423 IWYLSHVRALEEGV
+423 
-437 DDDLYYQL
+437 
-445 CMAQADSMKQA
+445 
-456 CYIAP
+456 
-461 FMGMIFASVDSIF
+461 
-474 LRKNKWSP
+474 
-482 EQGVV
+482 
-487 VKDFDKNWSA
+487 
-497 ALLAGLKKNDVI
+497 
-509 VEVGPYPI
+509 
-517 TDNASFSKAIGNFK
+517 
-531 PYEVVNV
+531 
-538 VVQRKKKR
+538 
-546 LTIPVELSA
+546 
-555 WLRPY
+555 
-560 DTKEEE
+560 

>member
-1 MITRHGIGRYTILV
+1 
-15 AIAAMCICIAYSAT
+15 MCICIAYGAT

-190 TWISNRYMTDVYD
+190 TWISNWYRTDGYN
-203 WPAHP
+203 WSMNP
-208 ITFDYIGGQTI
+208 ITFDYKNGQTI
-219 VYHKPYVLELENTCE
+219 VYHKPYVYELEYTSD
-234 YQPTDTS
+234 YPTDTS
-241 RLVLPYAEDS
+241 RIVLPYAEDS

-318 LWKPSKT
+318 IWKPSKT
-325 VWILEGRFRRVNKYL
+325 VWILEGRFHRVNKYL
-340 LQGTLSYQSKKVN
+340 LQGTLTYSGQKVN
-353 VDGKV
+353 IDGKV
-358 SNKTSWTQEY
+358 SNKTAWTQKY
-368 SHTRYNPDDHIYWA
+368 SYTRYNPDDHIYWA

-395 TKYIDAR
+395 TEYIKAR
-402 KDQFIPAKKD
+402 KNQFTPAKKD
-412 KKHFNAHQRVK
+412 QKRFNTHQRAKV
-423 IWYLSHVRALEEGV
+423 WYLNHIRAMEEGI

-445 CMAQADSMKQA
+445 WLQADSMKQA

-487 VKDFDKNWSA
+487 IKDFDKNRSA

-517 TDNASFSKAIGNFK
+517 TDDTSFSKAISHFK

-546 LTIPVELSA
+546 LTIPVELSV
-555 WLRPY
+555 WLKPY
-560 DTKEEE
+560 DTNEKE